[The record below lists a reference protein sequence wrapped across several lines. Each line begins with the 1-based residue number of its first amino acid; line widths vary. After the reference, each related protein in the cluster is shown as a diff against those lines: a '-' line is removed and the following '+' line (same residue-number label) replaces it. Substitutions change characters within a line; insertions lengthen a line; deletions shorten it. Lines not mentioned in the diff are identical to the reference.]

1 MTDFTVQS
9 DIIGACQ
16 FLFAAMV
23 LPTLFNE
30 HAAVPRLT
38 SGLTTLGLF
47 VIAGTFLT
55 MGPLWVSVL
64 GSLASASAWLAVFVF
79 RPVMTASPERSRAG
93 GA

>member
-38 SGLTTLGLF
+38 SGLRHSVFSSSRGPSSPWVLCGSPSWALLPQRPRGLPSSSS
-47 VIAGTFLT
+47 G
-55 MGPLWVSVL
+55 
-64 GSLASASAWLAVFVF
+64 
-79 RPVMTASPERSRAG
+79 R
-93 GA
+93 